1 MIKYRVI
8 QTVVKCLFDNLTEE
22 EASYALANLIGRGEE
37 DCSVE
42 SYEWI
47 PSESKRMGRDPDLH

>member
-8 QTVVKCLFDNLTEE
+8 QTAVKCLFDNLTEE
-22 EASYALANLIGRGEE
+22 EASYTLGNLIGAGEE
-37 DCSVE
+37 GCSVE

-47 PSESKRMGRDPDLH
+47 PSESKRLGRDHDLH